1 MNKRDHSARCGNQAR
16 TGNEEEITIRE
27 NSSRIVDEE
36 EKIINKTS
44 IKSVKKFKLKKNYK
58 HDLEKIHKYLRIREN
73 NQPDLHILQ

>member
-1 MNKRDHSARCGNQAR
+1 MNKRGHSARCGNQAR

-44 IKSVKKFKLKKNYK
+44 IKSVKKFKLKK
-58 HDLEKIHKYLRIREN
+58 KIINMTWKKSINTYE
-73 NQPDLHILQ
+73 

>member
-1 MNKRDHSARCGNQAR
+1 MNKRGHSARCGNQAR

-44 IKSVKKFKLKKNYK
+44 IKSVKKFKLKKKMINMTWKKSINTY
-58 HDLEKIHKYLRIREN
+58 E
-73 NQPDLHILQ
+73 

>member
-1 MNKRDHSARCGNQAR
+1 MNKRGHSARCGNQAR

-44 IKSVKKFKLKKNYK
+44 IKSVKKFKLKK
-58 HDLEKIHKYLRIREN
+58 KIINMTWKKSIDTYE
-73 NQPDLHILQ
+73 